1 MTTPGNYTTNTEDMR
16 AVHAALHSWLGG
28 VGALVAGAG
37 SDPAKVAIV
46 ASYCENVLEFLHVH
60 HEGEDELIYP
70 VLEARCP
77 QHAELLVRI
86 DSQHTLLVEPMSQ
99 ARDAVAAWQQAPTS
113 ASADAVVAAISLV
126 DETLRP
132 HLAEEELEVLPIASA
147 YIAPEEWGQLPG
159 HALQTFAGDKPWL
172 ALGLVREALPE
183 EHRVEMLANMPP
195 PVRDLW
201 TNEGS
206 RRSPPSLA
214 RCGASPAR
222 PEDHP
227 GVTGTS
233 VMVLGPDAWPAGQPA
248 VDDARSRAI
257 GTHGFC
263 SSLGIR
269 PSDHLVSHPPPRK

>member
-16 AVHAALHSWLGG
+16 AVHAALHSSLGG

-86 DSQHTLLVEPMSQ
+86 DAQHTLLVEPMSQ

-201 TNEGS
+201 TNEWEPAFTAFIGEVRSIPGS
-206 RRSPPSLA
+206 S
-214 RCGASPAR
+214 
-222 PEDHP
+222 
-227 GVTGTS
+227 
-233 VMVLGPDAWPAGQPA
+233 
-248 VDDARSRAI
+248 
-257 GTHGFC
+257 
-263 SSLGIR
+263 
-269 PSDHLVSHPPPRK
+269 